1 MCIAR
6 IDHIPFGLFT
16 LYKGMDQS
24 RVCDEL
30 PVTAIQ
36 DCFLPQA
43 KVLHGHLIILLSL
56 QNQTGHSNASGCIQC
71 VILHQPSPVRHIGA
85 CYLFRICQRI
95 DLLQPV
101 QLLKRAFCL

>member
-6 IDHIPFGLFT
+6 IDHIPFGL
-16 LYKGMDQS
+16 LAPYKGMNQS
-24 RVCDEL
+24 RICNEL

-36 DCFLPQA
+36 NRFLPHA

-56 QNQTGHSNASGCIQC
+56 QNQTGYSNASGCIQWI
-71 VILHQPSPVRHIGA
+71 ILHQPFPVRHIGA